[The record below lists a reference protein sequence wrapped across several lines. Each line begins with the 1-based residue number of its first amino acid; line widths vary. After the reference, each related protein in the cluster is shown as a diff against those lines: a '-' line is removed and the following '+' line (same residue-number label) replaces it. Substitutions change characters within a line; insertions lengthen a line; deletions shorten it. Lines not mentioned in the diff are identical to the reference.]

1 MVEDAGT
8 RGLSVNSFKTFV
20 LSIFMLFTACAPT
33 AVFNAQTARGTSI
46 RISGTWEG
54 ELVLI
59 STYYKDNFA
68 DSGNPKKRTTDKEV
82 HGIKIVF
89 ENPDQSGSI
98 RGSVTE
104 YRNYSTGS
112 KYSLYFDNFFAQGNP
127 EEAFWSYSGTGRN
140 LKPYK
145 AEYVG
150 GFNESAFVG
159 SLITTN
165 ELEIVGQKPYP
176 DYKFFQ
182 VSEYRVIL
190 SKTNQ

>member
-1 MVEDAGT
+1 MV
-8 RGLSVNSFKTFV
+8 L
-20 LSIFMLFTACAPT
+20 TACAPT
-33 AVFNAQTARGTSI
+33 AVFNPLIVTGASI
-46 RISGTWEG
+46 NISGAWEG
-54 ELVLI
+54 ELVLL
-59 STYYKDNFA
+59 SRYWKDNRTG
-68 DSGNPKKRTTDKEV
+68 SGNPKKRTTDREV
-82 HGIKIVF
+82 HEVKIIF

-104 YRNYSTGS
+104 YRNYDTGS

-145 AEYVG
+145 AEYIG
-150 GFNESAFVG
+150 SFSQNAFIG
-159 SLITTN
+159 SLTTTN
-165 ELEIVGQKPYP
+165 ELEIIGQKPSP
-176 DYKFFQ
+176 DFKFWQ